1 MGPLKVPDKGATA
14 RCDTTTVP
22 PQGNRQSGPSGPEED
37 HCYRQAVLT
46 LLLDLHPS
54 QLSTQELDRE
64 LAPEERF
71 TEIDTVRRAVDFLIR
86 VGLLRREGASVLPT
100 RAALVFEEL
109 VL

>member
-1 MGPLKVPDKGATA
+1 MQHGHGSSL
-14 RCDTTTVP
+14 R
-22 PQGNRQSGPSGPEED
+22 NRPNDRSGLD
-37 HCYRQAVLT
+37 DDQRYRQAVLT

-64 LAPEERF
+64 LAPEGRF

-86 VGLLRREGASVLPT
+86 VGLLRREGTSVLPT
-100 RAALVFEEL
+100 RAALVFDDL